1 MDSRKRVL
9 ALPDRTD
16 WALGFICQDLAE
28 ALDSTHDITVER
40 CPKVLDESLAEQY
53 DIIYVAYVQQYVKVP
68 KVLRHKTVT
77 GIHSYL
83 EYHGSRMRTFSHR
96 MKQYAA
102 AGVLAPQMKKD
113 VCHLNGRI
121 FWTPYGIPG
130 EFRPPEDER
139 PIMPDGKLRVGWA
152 GNPNWGGRRYMK
164 NFDVLKRTADRMKD
178 TVDLRVTVD
187 IPRSGMP
194 DFYRGL
200 DVLVVSSRSEGGPLP
215 LMEALCCGVPVVT
228 THVGLAD
235 VHVQHGHNGWFFDG
249 EDAGLERRLKWLAR
263 NPAEL
268 ANAGLAAATETP
280 FIRWPDVAAHWR
292 AFFDTVL

>member
-1 MDSRKRVL
+1 MDDRKRVL
-9 ALPDRTD
+9 ALPDRMD

-28 ALDSTHDITVER
+28 ALDSTHDITVEQ
-40 CPKVLDESLAEQY
+40 CPKVLDESLAEKY
-53 DIIYVAYVQQYVKVP
+53 DIIYVAYVQQYIKVP
-68 KVLRHKTVT
+68 KALRPRTVT

-121 FWTPYGIPG
+121 FWTPYGIPS
-130 EFRPPEDER
+130 EFSPSESETLT
-139 PIMPDGKLRVGWA
+139 MPADKLRVGWA

-164 NFDVLKRTADRMKD
+164 NFDVLKRTAARMKD

-235 VHVQHGHNGWFFDG
+235 VHIQHGHNGWFFDG
-249 EDAGLERRLKWLAR
+249 DDAGLARRLKWLAR
-263 NPAEL
+263 NPAAL
-268 ANAGLAAATETP
+268 ADAGHAATATP
-280 FIRWPDVAAHWR
+280 FIRWPEVAAHWR
-292 AFFDTVL
+292 AFFDSVT